1 LVVRTSSV
9 LVRAALFAVDAALLA
24 AYYATSS
31 SLWEASTWWDVAF
44 VSFVLIPLV
53 FLPVL
58 LVLPLWRAPASR
70 LFVAGLAFVA
80 LAAVLA
86 VAGWDAAADFSKLA
100 AVTAIGWWFLGFFE
114 RAAWVVA
121 VAAIIPFVDAYSV
134 WRGPTKHIV
143 EHQQHLF
150 SVLSFAFPIPGEDS
164 SANLGMPDL
173 LFFAVFLGAAA
184 RFRLRVAP
192 TWICLTLSFGATLA
206 LAVYFDLSGLPALP
220 LVSLGFLAP
229 NADLL
234 WREVATRRR
243 PPRT

>member
-1 LVVRTSSV
+1 MVRASSV
-9 LVRAALFAVDAALLA
+9 LVRGVVFAVDAALLA

-31 SLWEASTWWDVAF
+31 SLWQASTWWDVAF
-44 VSFVLIPLV
+44 LSFVLIPLV
-53 FLPVL
+53 FLLVL
-58 LVLPLWRAPASR
+58 IALPLWREPATR
-70 LFVAGLAFVA
+70 LLVAGLAFVS

-86 VAGWDAAADFSKLA
+86 AVGWDSPADFSKLA

-134 WRGPTKHIV
+134 WKGPTKHIV

-150 SVLSFAFPIPGEDS
+150 SVLSFTFPIPGEHS
-164 SANLGMPDL
+164 TANLGMPDL

-184 RFRLRVAP
+184 RFRLRVRL
-192 TWICLTLSFGATLA
+192 TWVCMTLSFGATLA
-206 LAVYFDLSGLPALP
+206 LAVYFDLRGLPALP
-220 LVSLGFLAP
+220 LLSLGLFAP

-234 WREVATRRR
+234 WRELATRRR

>member
-1 LVVRTSSV
+1 MVRAPSV
-9 LVRAALFAVDAALLA
+9 LRVALFAADAALLA

-31 SLWEASTWWDVAF
+31 SLWQASTWWDVAF
-44 VSFVLIPLV
+44 LSFVLIPLV

-58 LVLPLWRAPASR
+58 LALPLWHAPASR
-70 LFVAGLAFVA
+70 LFVAGLAFVT

-86 VAGWDAAADFSKLA
+86 AVGWEAAADFSKLA

-114 RAAWVVA
+114 RAAWVVV

-134 WRGPTKHIV
+134 WRGPTKNIV

-150 SVLSFAFPIPGEDS
+150 SVLSFAFPIPGEHG

-184 RFRLRVAP
+184 RFRLRTRL
-192 TWICLTLSFGATLA
+192 TWVCMTLSFGGTLA
-206 LAVYFDLSGLPALP
+206 LAVYFDLRGLPALP
-220 LVSLGFLAP
+220 LLSLGFLAP

-243 PPRT
+243 LPRT